1 MLTKRGISTNLQES
15 PYSYDFDDMTFY
27 FSSRFYLNNFSKL
40 VRNEIERFN
49 VKSNN
54 MWKDKFNLEM
64 QNLALIRLYAIIEK
78 RGFFIKIRGDS
89 VTCLDNVKFE
99 MVPMINQG

>member
-1 MLTKRGISTNLQES
+1 
-15 PYSYDFDDMTFY
+15 MTFY